1 MSLVTVIFRNGRLDK
16 QRAMVLTKAF
26 PTFVRDEY
34 PNEEEIDAAKVVFVK
49 FCDDLFRDE
58 KGLELFD
65 VNYNHM
71 NMPRG

>member
-1 MSLVTVIFRNGRLDK
+1 
-16 QRAMVLTKAF
+16 MVLTKAF

-34 PNEEEIDAAKVVFVK
+34 PNDEEIDAAKVVFVK

-71 NMPRG
+71 NMLRG